1 MTKQHACL
9 VRSLLVLG
17 LLGSWGSVA
26 PADEV
31 QVYGSVADVST
42 FNVTTDRPRLD
53 DSQMLEVTFTVERVL
68 SSDVSP
74 PVGQRLTMF
83 VPLEEA
89 ALRED
94 LASLRVGDRSYVTL
108 YTGSPVT
115 HFRFHQDPEPM
126 PRAPAA
132 LPGVGE

>member
-1 MTKQHACL
+1 MRRTG
-9 VRSLLVLG
+9 LLVLG
-17 LLGSWGSVA
+17 LLGVWVSVA
-26 PADEV
+26 SAGEV
-31 QVYGSVADVST
+31 QVYGRVADVST
-42 FNVTTDRPRLD
+42 FNAAADRPRLD
-53 DSQMLEVTFTVERVL
+53 DSQILEVTLTVERIL

-115 HFRFHQDPEPM
+115 HFRFHPDPEPV
-126 PRAPAA
+126 PGASPARF
-132 LPGVGE
+132 GIGE